1 MPSRRLVGLC
11 KMLSGYREQPLIRF
25 LRDPQRACQTFLS
38 SEWEGLLRT
47 ARRANLLSRV
57 ACIVHDIGYL
67 EQLAP
72 KVRDHL
78 GSALRVA
85 ESNQL
90 SVLQEVRKVRSALA
104 EQRVPVVLLKGAAYI
119 AGELA
124 PAPGRLLS
132 DIDIMVP
139 VGQLQVAERELV
151 AHGWMP
157 TKFDTYDQRYYRQWM
172 HELPPLR
179 HLERGTNLDVHHTI
193 LPPTAALKPDVSK
206 LWAEVVALPSYE
218 GVFVL
223 SPADMVLHS
232 ATHLF
237 HDGELENGLRDLV
250 DMDALIRQSDND
262 GSFPERLVQ
271 RAIELDLSRPLF
283 YALRYC
289 TALLGTPFPE
299 QASILAEKN
308 GSPGSLLVRLMDIL
322 IVRSICAVF
331 ISETPKMT
339 HIAKFAMY
347 VRSHYL
353 RMPIYLLIPHLI
365 RKQFVSESRR
375 QGTAR

>member
-1 MPSRRLVGLC
+1 MMRSRRWNLLR
-11 KMLSGYREQPLIRF
+11 KMARGCGEQPLLRF
-25 LRDPQRACQTFLS
+25 LRDPDSACETFVLY
-38 SEWEGLLRT
+38 EWEMLLRT

-57 ACIVHDIGYL
+57 ACTVYGGRFADRL
-67 EQLAP
+67 FP
-72 KVRDHL
+72 KVGDHL
-78 GSALRVA
+78 TSALRVA

-90 SVLQEVRKVRSALA
+90 SVLQEVRKIQSALSD
-104 EQRVPVVLLKGAAYI
+104 QRVPVVLLKGAAYI

-139 VGQLQVAERELV
+139 VGQLQIAEGELIKR
-151 AHGWMP
+151 GWMP
-157 TKFDTYDQRYYRQWM
+157 TKFNAYDQHYYRQWM

-179 HLERGTNLDVHHTI
+179 HHGRGTNLDVHHTI
-193 LPPTAALKPDVSK
+193 LPPTAALKPDVNK
-206 LWAEVVALPSYE
+206 LWAAVVALPSYD

-250 DMDALIRQSDND
+250 DIDALIRQFGVDAD
-262 GSFPERLVQ
+262 FPDVLVS
-271 RAIELDLSRPLF
+271 RAAELDLSRPLF

-289 TALLGTPFPE
+289 KKLLGTPFPE
-299 QASILAEKN
+299 QAAIRAEKN
-308 GSPGSLLVRLMDIL
+308 GSPGRLFVRLMDWL
-322 IVRSICAVF
+322 IMRSIGAVF
-331 ISETPKMT
+331 YNQTSLLTDT
-339 HIAKFAMY
+339 ARFSMY

-353 RMPIYLLIPHLI
+353 RMPINLLIPHLI
-365 RKQFVSESRR
+365 RKQFSPESH
-375 QGTAR
+375 

>member
-1 MPSRRLVGLC
+1 MAN
-11 KMLSGYREQPLIRF
+11 GYGEQALLRF
-25 LRDPQRACQTFLS
+25 LRDPDAASETFVS
-38 SEWEGLLRT
+38 FEWEELLRT

-57 ACIVHDIGYL
+57 ACIVQGRGL
-67 EQLAP
+67 TEQLPP
-72 KVRDHL
+72 KVRHHL
-78 GSALRVA
+78 SSALRVA
-85 ESNQL
+85 ESNQV
-90 SVLQEVRKVRSALA
+90 SVLQEVRKVRCALA

-151 AHGWMP
+151 KHGWMP
-157 TKFDTYDQRYYRQWM
+157 TKFDAYDQRYYRQWM

-179 HLERGTNLDVHHTI
+179 HLGRGTNLDVHHTI
-193 LPPTAALKPDVSK
+193 LPPTAALKPDVNK
-206 LWAEVVALPSYE
+206 LWATAVALPSYE

-223 SPADMVLHS
+223 SPADMILHS

-250 DMDALIRQSDND
+250 DMDSLIREFGADA
-262 GSFPERLVQ
+262 GFPDRLEQ
-271 RAIELDLSRPLF
+271 RAVELDLSRPLF

-289 TALLGTPFPE
+289 SKLLGTPFPE
-299 QASILAEKN
+299 GASGHAEKH
-308 GSPGSLLVRLMDIL
+308 GSPGRLLVRLMDSL
-322 IVRSICAVF
+322 IMRSIGALF
-331 ISETPKMT
+331 DSKTPAMT
-339 HIAKFAMY
+339 HLAKFAMY

-353 RMPIYLLIPHLI
+353 RMPIYLLVPHLI
-365 RKQFVSESRR
+365 RKQFSPESR
-375 QGTAR
+375 

>member
-1 MPSRRLVGLC
+1 MPS
-11 KMLSGYREQPLIRF
+11 GYGEQPLMRF
-25 LRDPQRACQTFLS
+25 LRDPEGSCETFLS

-47 ARRANLLSRV
+47 ARRANLLSRI
-57 ACIVHDIGYL
+57 ACIVHDIGHL

-78 GSALRVA
+78 SSALRVT
-85 ESNQL
+85 ESNRL

-104 EQRVPVVLLKGAAYI
+104 EQRVPVVILKGAAYI

-124 PAPGRLLS
+124 AAPGRLLS

-157 TKFDTYDQRYYRQWM
+157 TKFDAYDQRYYRQWM

-193 LPPTAALKPDVSK
+193 LPPTAALKPDVNK

-223 SPADMVLHS
+223 SPADMILHS

-250 DMDALIRQSDND
+250 DMDALIRQSGND
-262 GSFPERLVQ
+262 GSFPEHLVQ
-271 RAIELDLSRPLF
+271 RAVELDLSRPLF

-308 GSPGSLLVRLMDIL
+308 GSPDSLLVRLMDSL

-331 ISETPKMT
+331 INETPKMT
-339 HIAKFAMY
+339 HVAKFALY

-353 RMPIYLLIPHLI
+353 RMPIYMLIPHLI
-365 RKQFVSESRR
+365 RKQFISESRR

>member
-1 MPSRRLVGLC
+1 MKQSRRLVGLH
-11 KMLSGYREQPLIRF
+11 KLLSSYSEQPLLRF
-25 LRDPQRACQTFLS
+25 LRDPERSCETFRS
-38 SEWEGLLRT
+38 SDWEGLLRT

-57 ACIVHDIGYL
+57 ACIVQDIGHL
-67 EQLAP
+67 EQVAP

-78 GSALRVA
+78 NSALRVT
-85 ESNQL
+85 ESNRL
-90 SVLQEVRKVRSALA
+90 SVLQEVRKVRGALA
-104 EQRVPVVLLKGAAYI
+104 EQRIPVVLLKGAAYI
-119 AGELA
+119 AGNLA
-124 PAPGRLLS
+124 AAPGRLLT

-157 TKFDTYDQRYYRQWM
+157 TKFEAYDQRYYRQWM

-193 LPPTAALKPDVSK
+193 LPPTAALKPDVNK
-206 LWAEVVALPSYE
+206 LWEEVVALPSYR

-223 SPADMVLHS
+223 SPADMILHS

-250 DMDALIRQSDND
+250 DLDALIRQCGND
-262 GSFPERLVQ
+262 GSFPDRLVQ
-271 RAIELDLSRPLF
+271 RAVELDLSRPLF

-289 TALLGTPFPE
+289 TALLATPFPKK
-299 QASILAEKN
+299 ASILARKK
-308 GSPGSLLVRLMDIL
+308 GSPSSLLVRLMDGL
-322 IVRSICAVF
+322 IVQSICAVF
-331 ISETPKMT
+331 VNETSKMT
-339 HIAKFAMY
+339 QIAKFAMY

-365 RKQFVSESRR
+365 RKQFFFKELR
-375 QGTAR
+375 Q